1 MLVGITIGLLVG
13 LFFSYYAVH
22 SYKKLL
28 VLKSRPIGRT
38 PERIDDKFYYIVPEK
53 EYVDMSIKAL
63 KK

>member
-1 MLVGITIGLLVG
+1 MFMRITIGLLVG

-38 PERIDDKFYYIVPEK
+38 PEFIDGKFYYIVGED